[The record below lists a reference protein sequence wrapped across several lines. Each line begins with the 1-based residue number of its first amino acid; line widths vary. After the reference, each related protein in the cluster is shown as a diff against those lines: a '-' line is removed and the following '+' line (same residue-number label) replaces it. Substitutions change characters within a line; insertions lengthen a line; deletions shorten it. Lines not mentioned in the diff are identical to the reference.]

1 MKKELIVL
9 YRKLNTNSKSRSF
22 QLLSLFS
29 YKGRIDSG
37 RIAQLY
43 REFFKSDSRFSEKF
57 IFDSTD
63 EFKNFINL
71 VAHEYRLTHVKF
83 LDLKSY
89 YKIISE
95 CGKQEDFSRIIE
107 SIDLHKVQGVEGTS
121 LIDRIFSF

>member
-9 YRKLNTNSKSRSF
+9 YRKLNSNSKTRSF

-37 RIAQLY
+37 KIAQFY
-43 REFFKSDSRFSEKF
+43 RDFFKSDSRFSEKF

-71 VAHEYRLTHVKF
+71 VAHDYRLTHVKF
-83 LDLKSY
+83 IDLKSY
-89 YKIISE
+89 YKIISQ
-95 CGKQEDFSRIIE
+95 CDKQEDLSTILK
-107 SIDLHKVQGVEGTS
+107 SIDIHKVQGVEGAS